1 MKTTEINAFE
11 NLDFEVQTICSVDA
25 PMYDQADYGNQ
36 MTTITISSSVFI

>member
-25 PMYDQADYGNQ
+25 PMYEDADYGNL
-36 MTTITISSSVFI
+36 MTTITISSSVLV